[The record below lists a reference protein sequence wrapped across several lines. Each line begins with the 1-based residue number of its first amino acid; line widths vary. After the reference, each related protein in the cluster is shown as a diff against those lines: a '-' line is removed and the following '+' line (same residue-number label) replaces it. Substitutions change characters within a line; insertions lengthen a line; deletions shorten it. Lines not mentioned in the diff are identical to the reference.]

1 MQVAATP
8 ERTARLLRL
17 ATRASVAT
25 ALILIAAKLIAWL
38 WTDSVSILATLVD
51 STLDAAAALLNLMAV
66 HHALQ
71 PADEQHR
78 FGHGK
83 AESLAGLG
91 QATFIAGSA
100 GFILLEAAGRLF
112 HPQPP
117 QDINLGII
125 VMVFSIVATLALVA
139 LQRYVIRE
147 TGSSAIKADSLHYTS
162 DLLMNGSV
170 IAALLLASSG
180 WPGFD
185 PLFAMGIVAF
195 ILYSAWEI
203 AYEAIQLLMD
213 RELPDEERVRIH
225 DIVQSHPKVR
235 GAHDLRTRR
244 AGSTCFI
251 QLHVEMDDN
260 LTLVQAHAIADEVE
274 ALLLE
279 GFPGAEIIIHED
291 PASIVEPQ
299 PDFAAEED

>member
-8 ERTARLLRL
+8 ERTTRLLRL

-25 ALILIAAKLIAWL
+25 ASVLIAVKLMAWL

-51 STLDAAAALLNLMAV
+51 STLDAAAALINLMAV
-66 HHALQ
+66 RHALQ

-83 AESLAGLG
+83 AEALAGLG

-100 GFILLEAAGRLF
+100 GFIFLEAIGRLF

-117 QDINLGII
+117 QVINVGIA

-139 LQRYVIRE
+139 LQRHVIRE
-147 TGSSAIKADSLHYTS
+147 TASSAIKADSLHYKS

-170 IAALLLASSG
+170 IAALLLASHG

-185 PLFAMGIVAF
+185 SLFAMGIVGF
-195 ILYSAWEI
+195 ILHSAWEI
-203 AYEAIQLLMD
+203 AHEAIQLLMD
-213 RELPDEERVRIH
+213 RELPDEERTRIH
-225 DIVQSHPKVR
+225 DIAVSHPKVL
-235 GAHDLRTRR
+235 GMHDLRTRR
-244 AGSTCFI
+244 SGSTSFI
-251 QLHVEMDDN
+251 QLHVEMDDD

-274 ALLLE
+274 ARLLE
-279 GFPGAEIIIHED
+279 AFPGAEVIIHED
-291 PASIVEPQ
+291 PASIMEPQ
-299 PDFAAEED
+299 PDFAAEDQ